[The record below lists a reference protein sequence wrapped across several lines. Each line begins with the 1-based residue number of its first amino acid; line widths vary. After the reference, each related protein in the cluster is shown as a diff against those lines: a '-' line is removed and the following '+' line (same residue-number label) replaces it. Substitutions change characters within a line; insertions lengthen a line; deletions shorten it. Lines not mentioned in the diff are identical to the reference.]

1 MQIHDHWLKC
11 KVKILWLTV
20 VSRALLQSIFLLQ
33 KLFHTLCVQWCNH
46 WKGCRGRDR
55 MVLDTTLCD
64 KVYKW
69 RATGQWFSPGTLVSS
84 INKTDCHNITKI
96 LLKVAVNNITTPH
109 PQPLPPPSPC
119 NNWKYIKV
127 NIWIR

>member
-84 INKTDCHNITKI
+84 INKTDCHHDHDSPSSDCITEHRVYETVFVAKI
-96 LLKVAVNNITTPH
+96 CFEVMLYLPQSIT
-109 PQPLPPPSPC
+109 
-119 NNWKYIKV
+119 IF
-127 NIWIR
+127 